1 MKSRQMSRTTALG
14 DALDSLIE
22 NLGIRKKL
30 REQEVFALLAD
41 VVGERIAKVAKPTRI
56 VQGTLVVSVK
66 TGPWRN
72 ELTMRKREIV
82 DRLNESLGEK
92 LVRDIKFQ

>member
-1 MKSRQMSRTTALG
+1 MSRTTALG

-30 REQEVFALLAD
+30 REQEVFALWAD

>member
-1 MKSRQMSRTTALG
+1 MSRTTALG

-22 NLGIRKKL
+22 SLGIRKKL
-30 REQEVFALLAD
+30 REQEVFALWAD
-41 VVGERIAKVAKPTRI
+41 VVGERIAKVAKPMRI

-72 ELTMRKREIV
+72 ELTMRRREIV
-82 DRLNESLGEK
+82 DRLNESLGEE

>member
-30 REQEVFALLAD
+30 REQEVFALWAD

>member
-1 MKSRQMSRTTALG
+1 MKSQPPSRAIPLAN
-14 DALDSLIE
+14 ALDSLIE

-30 REQEVFALLAD
+30 REQEVFVLWAEA
-41 VVGERIAKVAKPTRI
+41 VGERIAKVATPTRMT
-56 VQGTLVVSVK
+56 QGTLVVSVK

-72 ELTMRKREIV
+72 ELAMRKKEIV
-82 DRLNESLGEK
+82 DRLNKSLGEE